1 MSALWERPDFRRA
14 AGDAWR
20 PGGVEL
26 TRRTLAWCASAG
38 LLAPGAVVL
47 DLGSGAGATLQL
59 LTRMGYRAVG
69 LDKHAGAGFFAAAA
83 PSAAALHSDGCRL
96 VRADLERP
104 PLAADS
110 CDGVLCE
117 CVLSL
122 LHNPLAALRSVCR
135 ALRPG
140 GVLVVSDL
148 MLRPGYAPPASRAFA
163 GAGCSLSG
171 CSCSG
176 HVGASHSSQSQ
187 SSRSQSSRSET
198 MSAPTSAPETDWALP
213 VQDAAPGSSC
223 LAGARPES
231 VWRGL
236 VEAAGLR
243 LLHFEDNSR
252 ALVELAA
259 RMIWYGDAATRPA
272 PDGKG
277 GCACGGAAPGK
288 AWRAYGYGLWIARK
302 ETL

>member
-1 MSALWERPDFRRA
+1 MNALWERPHFRRA

-26 TRRTLAWCASAG
+26 TRRALAWCASGG
-38 LLAPGAVVL
+38 LLAPGGLVL
-47 DLGSGAGATLQL
+47 DLGSGAGATLRL
-59 LTRMGYRAVG
+59 LTQMGYRAVG
-69 LDKHAGAGFFAAAA
+69 LDKHAGAGLSADAV
-83 PSAAALHSDGCRL
+83 PSADIPQSAACRL

-110 CDGVLCE
+110 CDCIVCE

-122 LHNPLAALRSVCR
+122 LLNPLGALRAASR

-140 GVLVVSDL
+140 GMLVLSDL
-148 MLRPGYAPPASRAFA
+148 MLRPGYEHPVS
-163 GAGCSLSG
+163 AGCSGTDISRSR

-176 HVGASHSSQSQ
+176 Y
-187 SSRSQSSRSET
+187 
-198 MSAPTSAPETDWALP
+198 TSASQPSPPEAETAQALTESY
-213 VQDAAPGSSC
+213 AAPGSSC
-223 LAGARPES
+223 LAGARSES

-236 VEAAGLR
+236 VEAAGLH

-259 RMIWYGDAATRPA
+259 RMIWYGDDATRPA
-272 PDGKG
+272 ANYGSQ
-277 GCACGGAAPGK
+277 GCGCGGTAPGK
-288 AWRAYGYGLWIARK
+288 GWRAYGYGLWIARK

>member
-1 MSALWERPDFRRA
+1 MNALWERPDFRRA

-26 TRRTLAWCASAG
+26 TRRALAWCASGG
-38 LLAPGAVVL
+38 LLAPGGLVL
-47 DLGSGAGATLQL
+47 DLGSGAGATLRL
-59 LTRMGYRAVG
+59 LTQMGYRAVG
-69 LDKHAGAGFFAAAA
+69 LDKHAEAGISVDASPSVNA
-83 PSAAALHSDGCRL
+83 PHSDDCRL

-104 PLAADS
+104 PLAANS
-110 CDGVLCE
+110 CDCIVCE

-122 LHNPLAALRSVCR
+122 LHNPLATLRAACS

-140 GVLVVSDL
+140 GLLVVSDL
-148 MLRPGYAPPASRAFA
+148 MLRPGYERPAS
-163 GAGCSLSG
+163 GGCSGTGSSRSG

-176 HVGASHSSQSQ
+176 HASGLQSGAPQYSPL
-187 SSRSQSSRSET
+187 ET
-198 MSAPTSAPETDWALP
+198 ETAQALP
-213 VQDAAPGSSC
+213 AEYAAPGSSC

-231 VWRGL
+231 AWRGL

-259 RMIWYGDAATRPA
+259 RMIWYGDDATRPTA
-272 PDGKG
+272 NSSSQ

>member
-1 MSALWERPDFRRA
+1 MNALWERPDFRRA

-26 TRRTLAWCASAG
+26 TRRALAWCASAG
-38 LLAPGAVVL
+38 LLSPGGLVL
-47 DLGSGAGATLQL
+47 DLGSGAGATLRL
-59 LTRMGYRAVG
+59 LSQMGYYAVG
-69 LDKHAGAGFFAAAA
+69 LDKHAGAGISVDAA
-83 PSAAALHSDGCRL
+83 PSVSASQSDACRI

-110 CDGVLCE
+110 CDGIVCE

-122 LHNPLAALRSVCR
+122 LHNPLAALRAACR

-140 GVLVVSDL
+140 GVVVLSDL
-148 MLRPGYAPPASRAFA
+148 MLRPGYEGLGSTGCS
-163 GAGCSLSG
+163 GAGSSHSA

-176 HVGASHSSQSQ
+176 HASAVQSDSSQYSQ
-187 SSRSQSSRSET
+187 PQYGQPATERAQ
-198 MSAPTSAPETDWALP
+198 PLP
-213 VQDAAPGSSC
+213 VEYAASGSSC

-236 VEAAGLR
+236 VEAAGLH

-259 RMIWYGDAATRPA
+259 RMIWYSDDATRPA
-272 PDGKG
+272 ANHGSQ
-277 GCACGGAAPGK
+277 GCACGGAVPGK

>member
-1 MSALWERPDFRRA
+1 MNALWERPDFRRA

-26 TRRTLAWCASAG
+26 TRRALAWCDSAG
-38 LLAPGAVVL
+38 LLAPGGLVL
-47 DLGSGAGATLQL
+47 DLGSGAGATLRL
-59 LTRMGYRAVG
+59 LTQMGYRAVG
-69 LDKHAGAGFFAAAA
+69 LDKHAGAGLSADAV
-83 PSAAALHSDGCRL
+83 PSADIPQSAACRL

-110 CDGVLCE
+110 CDCIVCE

-122 LHNPLAALRSVCR
+122 LLNPLGALRAASR

-140 GVLVVSDL
+140 GMLVLSDL
-148 MLRPGYAPPASRAFA
+148 MLRPGYEHPVS
-163 GAGCSLSG
+163 AGCSGTDISRSR

-176 HVGASHSSQSQ
+176 Y
-187 SSRSQSSRSET
+187 
-198 MSAPTSAPETDWALP
+198 TSASQPSPPEAETAQALTESY
-213 VQDAAPGSSC
+213 AAPGSSC
-223 LAGARPES
+223 LAGARSES

-236 VEAAGLR
+236 VEAAGLH

-259 RMIWYGDAATRPA
+259 RMIWYGDDATRPA
-272 PDGKG
+272 ANYGSQ
-277 GCACGGAAPGK
+277 GCGCGGTAPGK
-288 AWRAYGYGLWIARK
+288 GWRAYGYGLWIARK

>member
-1 MSALWERPDFRRA
+1 MNALWERPDFRRA

-26 TRRTLAWCASAG
+26 TRRALAWCASGG
-38 LLAPGAVVL
+38 LLAPGGLVL
-47 DLGSGAGATLQL
+47 DLGSGAGATLRL
-59 LTRMGYRAVG
+59 LTQMGYRAVG
-69 LDKHAGAGFFAAAA
+69 LDKYAEAGFSDGASPSVNA
-83 PSAAALHSDGCRL
+83 PHSDDCRL

-110 CDGVLCE
+110 CDCIVCE

-122 LHNPLAALRSVCR
+122 LCNPLAALRAACR

-140 GVLVVSDL
+140 GAMVVSDL
-148 MLRPGYAPPASRAFA
+148 MLRPGYERPVSS
-163 GAGCSLSG
+163 GCSGTGPSRSG

-176 HVGASHSSQSQ
+176 YASGLQ
-187 SSRSQSSRSET
+187 SSSPQSSPLKSET
-198 MSAPTSAPETDWALP
+198 AQALP
-213 VQDAAPGSSC
+213 VEYAAPGSSC

-236 VEAAGLR
+236 VEAAGLH
-243 LLHFEDNSR
+243 LLHYEDNSR

-259 RMIWYGDAATRPA
+259 RMIWYGDDATRPA
-272 PDGKG
+272 ANHGSN

>member
-1 MSALWERPDFRRA
+1 MNALWERPDFRRA

-26 TRRTLAWCASAG
+26 TRRALAWCASAG
-38 LLAPGAVVL
+38 LLAPGGLVL
-47 DLGSGAGATLQL
+47 DLGSGAGATLRL
-59 LTRMGYRAVG
+59 LTQMGYCAVG
-69 LDKHAGAGFFAAAA
+69 LDKHAGVGFSADASPSVNA
-83 PSAAALHSDGCRL
+83 PHSDDCRI

-110 CDGVLCE
+110 CDCIVCE

-122 LHNPLAALRSVCR
+122 LHNPLAALRAACR

-140 GVLVVSDL
+140 GVMVLSDL
-148 MLRPGYAPPASRAFA
+148 MLRPGYELPVSTGCS
-163 GAGCSLSG
+163 GAGSSRSS

-176 HVGASHSSQSQ
+176 HANAVQSDSPQ
-187 SSRSQSSRSET
+187 YGQLATET
-198 MSAPTSAPETDWALP
+198 AQPLSAEY
-213 VQDAAPGSSC
+213 AAPGSSC

-236 VEAAGLR
+236 VEAAGLH

-259 RMIWYGDAATRPA
+259 RMIWYGDDAPRPTA
-272 PDGKG
+272 NYGSK

>member
-1 MSALWERPDFRRA
+1 MNALWERPDFRRA

-26 TRRTLAWCASAG
+26 TRRALAWCASAG
-38 LLAPGAVVL
+38 LLAPGGLVL
-47 DLGSGAGATLQL
+47 DLGSGAGATLRL
-59 LTRMGYRAVG
+59 LSQMGYRAVG
-69 LDKHAGAGFFAAAA
+69 LDKHAEAGLPVDAA
-83 PSAAALHSDGCRL
+83 PSADVRI

-110 CDGVLCE
+110 CDCIVCE

-122 LHNPLAALRSVCR
+122 LHNPLAT
-135 ALRPG
+135 LRPG
-140 GVLVVSDL
+140 GLLVTSDL
-148 MLRPGYAPPASRAFA
+148 MLRPGYERPVSTGCS
-163 GAGCSLSG
+163 GAGSSRSS

-176 HVGASHSSQSQ
+176 HASAVQSNSSQSIP
-187 SSRSQSSRSET
+187 
-198 MSAPTSAPETDWALP
+198 PTTATAEPLPEKY
-213 VQDAAPGSSC
+213 AAPGSSC

-231 VWRGL
+231 AWRGL
-236 VEAAGLR
+236 VEAAGLH

-259 RMIWYGDAATRPA
+259 RMIWYSDDATRPSA
-272 PDGKG
+272 NSSSH
-277 GCACGGAAPGK
+277 GCACGGAGPGK

-302 ETL
+302 ETP

>member
-1 MSALWERPDFRRA
+1 MNALWERPDFRRA

-26 TRRTLAWCASAG
+26 TRRALAWCASGG
-38 LLAPGAVVL
+38 LLAPGGLVL
-47 DLGSGAGATLQL
+47 DLGSGAGATLRL
-59 LTRMGYRAVG
+59 LTQMGYRAVG
-69 LDKHAGAGFFAAAA
+69 LDKYAEAGFSSGGSPSVNA
-83 PSAAALHSDGCRL
+83 PHSDDCRI

-110 CDGVLCE
+110 CDCIVCE

-122 LHNPLAALRSVCR
+122 LRNPLAALRAACS

-140 GVLVVSDL
+140 GVMVISDL
-148 MLRPGYAPPASRAFA
+148 MLRPGYERPVSS
-163 GAGCSLSG
+163 GCSGTGPSRSG

-176 HVGASHSSQSQ
+176 YASGLQ
-187 SSRSQSSRSET
+187 SSSPQSTPLKSET
-198 MSAPTSAPETDWALP
+198 AQALP
-213 VQDAAPGSSC
+213 VEYTAPGSSC

-236 VEAAGLR
+236 VEAAGLH
-243 LLHFEDNSR
+243 LLHYEDNSR

-259 RMIWYGDAATRPA
+259 RMIWYGDDATRPA
-272 PDGKG
+272 ANHGSN

>member
-1 MSALWERPDFRRA
+1 MNALWERPDFRRA

-26 TRRTLAWCASAG
+26 TRRALAWCASGG
-38 LLAPGAVVL
+38 LLAPGGLVL
-47 DLGSGAGATLQL
+47 DLGSGAGATLRL
-59 LTRMGYRAVG
+59 LTQMGYRAVG
-69 LDKHAGAGFFAAAA
+69 LDKHAGAGFSADASPSVNA
-83 PSAAALHSDGCRL
+83 PHSDDCRI

-110 CDGVLCE
+110 CDCIVCE

-122 LHNPLAALRSVCR
+122 LHNPLAALRAACR

-140 GVLVVSDL
+140 GVMVVSDL
-148 MLRPGYAPPASRAFA
+148 MLRPGYELPVS
-163 GAGCSLSG
+163 AGCSGAGSSSSA

-176 HVGASHSSQSQ
+176 HASALQSTSLQ
-187 SSRSQSSRSET
+187 SIL
-198 MSAPTSAPETDWALP
+198 PTTATAQPLP
-213 VQDAAPGSSC
+213 AEYAAPGSSC
-223 LAGARPES
+223 LAGARPEPA
-231 VWRGL
+231 WRGL
-236 VEAAGLR
+236 VEAAGLH

-259 RMIWYGDAATRPA
+259 RMIWYGDDATRPA
-272 PDGKG
+272 ANHGSN

>member
-1 MSALWERPDFRRA
+1 MNALWERPDFRRA

-26 TRRTLAWCASAG
+26 TRRALAWCASGG
-38 LLAPGAVVL
+38 LLAPGGLVL
-47 DLGSGAGATLQL
+47 DLGSGAGATLRL
-59 LTRMGYRAVG
+59 LTQMGYRAVG
-69 LDKHAGAGFFAAAA
+69 LDKYAEAGLSDGASPSVNA
-83 PSAAALHSDGCRL
+83 PHSDDCRL

-110 CDGVLCE
+110 CDCIVCE

-122 LHNPLAALRSVCR
+122 LPNPLAALRAACR

-140 GVLVVSDL
+140 GAMVVSDL
-148 MLRPGYAPPASRAFA
+148 MLRPGYERPASGGGSGTGSSR
-163 GAGCSLSG
+163 SG

-176 HVGASHSSQSQ
+176 HASGLQ
-187 SSRSQSSRSET
+187 SSSPQSSPLKSE
-198 MSAPTSAPETDWALP
+198 MAQALP
-213 VQDAAPGSSC
+213 VEYAAPGSSC

-236 VEAAGLR
+236 VEAAGLH
-243 LLHFEDNSR
+243 LLHYEDNSR

-259 RMIWYGDAATRPA
+259 RMIWYGDDATRPA
-272 PDGKG
+272 ANHGSN

-288 AWRAYGYGLWIARK
+288 GWRAYGYGLWIARK

>member
-1 MSALWERPDFRRA
+1 MNALWGRPDFCRA

-26 TRRTLAWCASAG
+26 TRRALAWCDSAG
-38 LLAPGAVVL
+38 LLAPGGLVL
-47 DLGSGAGATLQL
+47 DLGSGAGATLRL
-59 LTRMGYRAVG
+59 LTQMGYRAVG
-69 LDKHAGAGFFAAAA
+69 LDKHAAAGISVDAA
-83 PSAAALHSDGCRL
+83 PSADASQSDDCRI

-110 CDGVLCE
+110 CDGIVCE

-122 LHNPLAALRSVCR
+122 LHNPLATLRAACR

-140 GVLVVSDL
+140 GVMVVSDL
-148 MLRPGYAPPASRAFA
+148 MLRPGYERPGSTGCS
-163 GAGCSLSG
+163 GAGSSRSG

-176 HVGASHSSQSQ
+176 HASAVQSNSSQSIP
-187 SSRSQSSRSET
+187 
-198 MSAPTSAPETDWALP
+198 PTTATAEPLPEKY
-213 VQDAAPGSSC
+213 AAPGSSC

-231 VWRGL
+231 AWRGF
-236 VEAAGLR
+236 VEAAGLH

-259 RMIWYGDAATRPA
+259 RMIWYSDDATRPSA
-272 PDGKG
+272 NSSSH
-277 GCACGGAAPGK
+277 GCACGGAGPGK

>member
-1 MSALWERPDFRRA
+1 MNALWERPDFRRA

-26 TRRTLAWCASAG
+26 TRRALLWCASGG
-38 LLAPGAVVL
+38 LLAPGGLVL
-47 DLGSGAGATLQL
+47 DLGSGAGATLRL
-59 LTRMGYRAVG
+59 LTQMGYRAVG
-69 LDKHAGAGFFAAAA
+69 LDKYAEAGFSSGGSPSVNA
-83 PSAAALHSDGCRL
+83 PHSDDCRL

-104 PLAADS
+104 PLAADV
-110 CDGVLCE
+110 CDCIVCE

-122 LHNPLAALRSVCR
+122 LHNPLAALRAACR

-140 GVLVVSDL
+140 GAMVISDL
-148 MLRPGYAPPASRAFA
+148 MLRPGYERPVCTGCS
-163 GAGCSLSG
+163 GAGSSSSA

-176 HVGASHSSQSQ
+176 HA
-187 SSRSQSSRSET
+187 
-198 MSAPTSAPETDWALP
+198 SAPPSSSPQSNLPQSIPPTTDTTQVLP
-213 VQDAAPGSSC
+213 MEYAAQGSSC

-231 VWRGL
+231 AWRGL
-236 VEAAGLR
+236 VEAAGLH

-259 RMIWYGDAATRPA
+259 RMIWYGDDATRPA
-272 PDGKG
+272 ANSSSQ
-277 GCACGGAAPGK
+277 GCACGGAGPGN

>member
-1 MSALWERPDFRRA
+1 MNALWERPDFRRA

-26 TRRTLAWCASAG
+26 TRRALAWCASGG
-38 LLAPGAVVL
+38 LLAPGGLVL
-47 DLGSGAGATLQL
+47 DLGSGAGATLRL
-59 LTRMGYRAVG
+59 LTQMGYRAVG
-69 LDKHAGAGFFAAAA
+69 LDKHAEAGLPVDAA
-83 PSAAALHSDGCRL
+83 PSADVRI

-110 CDGVLCE
+110 CDCIVCE

-122 LHNPLAALRSVCR
+122 LHNPLATLRAARR

-140 GVLVVSDL
+140 GLLVTSDL
-148 MLRPGYAPPASRAFA
+148 MLRPGYERPVSTGCS
-163 GAGCSLSG
+163 GAGSSRSS

-176 HVGASHSSQSQ
+176 HASAVQSNSSQSIP
-187 SSRSQSSRSET
+187 
-198 MSAPTSAPETDWALP
+198 PTTATAEPLPEKY
-213 VQDAAPGSSC
+213 AAPGSSC

-231 VWRGL
+231 AWRGL
-236 VEAAGLR
+236 VEAAGLH

-259 RMIWYGDAATRPA
+259 RMIWYSDDATRPVQ
-272 PDGKG
+272 
-277 GCACGGAAPGK
+277 GCKCGGTAPGK
-288 AWRAYGYGLWIARK
+288 SWRAYGYGLWIARK
-302 ETL
+302 ETP

>member
-1 MSALWERPDFRRA
+1 MNALWERPDFRRA

-26 TRRTLAWCASAG
+26 TRRALAWCASGG
-38 LLAPGAVVL
+38 LLAPGGLVL
-47 DLGSGAGATLQL
+47 DLGSGAGATLRL
-59 LTRMGYRAVG
+59 LTQMGYRAVG
-69 LDKHAGAGFFAAAA
+69 LDKYAEAGFSSGGSPSVNA
-83 PSAAALHSDGCRL
+83 PHSDDCRI

-110 CDGVLCE
+110 CDCIVCE

-122 LHNPLAALRSVCR
+122 LRNPLAALRAACR

-140 GVLVVSDL
+140 GVMVISDL
-148 MLRPGYAPPASRAFA
+148 MLRPGYERPVSS
-163 GAGCSLSG
+163 GCSGTGPSRSG

-176 HVGASHSSQSQ
+176 HASGLQ
-187 SSRSQSSRSET
+187 SSSPQSSPLKSET
-198 MSAPTSAPETDWALP
+198 AQALP
-213 VQDAAPGSSC
+213 VEYTAPGSSC

-236 VEAAGLR
+236 VEAAGLH
-243 LLHFEDNSR
+243 LLHYEDNSR

-259 RMIWYGDAATRPA
+259 RMIWYGDDATRPA
-272 PDGKG
+272 ANHGNN

>member
-1 MSALWERPDFRRA
+1 MNALWERPDFRRA

-26 TRRTLAWCASAG
+26 TRRALAWCASASLLSPGG
-38 LLAPGAVVL
+38 LVL
-47 DLGSGAGATLQL
+47 DLGSGAGATLRL
-59 LTRMGYRAVG
+59 LSQMGYYAVG
-69 LDKHAGAGFFAAAA
+69 LDKHAGAGLSVDAA
-83 PSAAALHSDGCRL
+83 PSVSASQSDACRI

-110 CDGVLCE
+110 CDGIVCE

-122 LHNPLAALRSVCR
+122 LHNPLAALRAACR

-140 GVLVVSDL
+140 GVVVLSDL
-148 MLRPGYAPPASRAFA
+148 MLRPGYEGPGSTGCS
-163 GAGCSLSG
+163 GAGSSHSA

-176 HVGASHSSQSQ
+176 HASAVQSGLPQSSQPQYSQ
-187 SSRSQSSRSET
+187 PQYGQPATERAQ
-198 MSAPTSAPETDWALP
+198 PLP
-213 VQDAAPGSSC
+213 VEYAAPGSSC

-259 RMIWYGDAATRPA
+259 RMIWYGDDATRPA
-272 PDGKG
+272 ANHGSQ

-302 ETL
+302 EML

>member
-1 MSALWERPDFRRA
+1 MNALWERPDFRRA

-26 TRRTLAWCASAG
+26 TRRALAWCASAG
-38 LLAPGAVVL
+38 LLAPGGLVL
-47 DLGSGAGATLQL
+47 DLGSGAGATLRL
-59 LTRMGYRAVG
+59 LTQMGYRAVG
-69 LDKHAGAGFFAAAA
+69 LDKHAEAGLSVDAD
-83 PSAAALHSDGCRL
+83 PSDDVSQRNACRI

-110 CDGVLCE
+110 CDCIVCE

-122 LHNPLAALRSVCR
+122 LHNPLATLRAACR

-140 GVLVVSDL
+140 GLLVTSDL
-148 MLRPGYAPPASRAFA
+148 MLRPGYEHPVS
-163 GAGCSLSG
+163 AGCSGTGSPRSG

-176 HVGASHSSQSQ
+176 HASGLQ
-187 SSRSQSSRSET
+187 SSLPQSSPLET
-198 MSAPTSAPETDWALP
+198 QTAQALP
-213 VQDAAPGSSC
+213 AEFAATGSSC

-231 VWRGL
+231 AWRGL
-236 VEAAGLR
+236 VEAAGLH

-259 RMIWYGDAATRPA
+259 RMIWYSDDATRPSA
-272 PDGKG
+272 NSSSH
-277 GCACGGAAPGK
+277 GCACGGAGPGK

-302 ETL
+302 ETP

>member
-1 MSALWERPDFRRA
+1 MNALWERPDFRRA

-26 TRRTLAWCASAG
+26 TRRALAWCASAG
-38 LLAPGAVVL
+38 LLAPGGLVL
-47 DLGSGAGATLQL
+47 DFGSGAGATLRL
-59 LTRMGYRAVG
+59 LTQMGYRAVG
-69 LDKHAGAGFFAAAA
+69 LDKHAEAGLPVDAA
-83 PSAAALHSDGCRL
+83 PSADVRI

-104 PLAADS
+104 PLTADS
-110 CDGVLCE
+110 CDCIVCE

-122 LHNPLAALRSVCR
+122 LHNPLVALRAACR

-140 GVLVVSDL
+140 GVMVVSDL
-148 MLRPGYAPPASRAFA
+148 MLRPGYERPGST
-163 GAGCSLSG
+163 GCSGVGSSRSS

-176 HVGASHSSQSQ
+176 HASAVQSNSSQSIP
-187 SSRSQSSRSET
+187 
-198 MSAPTSAPETDWALP
+198 PTTATAEPLPEKY
-213 VQDAAPGSSC
+213 AAPGSSC

-231 VWRGL
+231 AWRGL
-236 VEAAGLR
+236 VEAAGLH

-259 RMIWYGDAATRPA
+259 RMIWYGDDATRPA
-272 PDGKG
+272 ADYGSQ

>member
-1 MSALWERPDFRRA
+1 MNALWERPDFRRA

-26 TRRTLAWCASAG
+26 TRRALAWCASGG
-38 LLAPGAVVL
+38 LLAPGGLVL
-47 DLGSGAGATLQL
+47 DLGSGAGATLRL
-59 LTRMGYRAVG
+59 LTQMGYRAVG
-69 LDKHAGAGFFAAAA
+69 LDKYAEAGFSDGASPSVNA
-83 PSAAALHSDGCRL
+83 PHSDDCRL

-110 CDGVLCE
+110 CDCIVCE

-122 LHNPLAALRSVCR
+122 LRNPLAALRAACR

-140 GVLVVSDL
+140 GAMVVSDL
-148 MLRPGYAPPASRAFA
+148 MLRPGYERPVSS
-163 GAGCSLSG
+163 GCSGTGPSRSG

-176 HVGASHSSQSQ
+176 YASGLQ
-187 SSRSQSSRSET
+187 SSPLKSET
-198 MSAPTSAPETDWALP
+198 AQALP
-213 VQDAAPGSSC
+213 VEYTAPGSSC

-236 VEAAGLR
+236 VEAAGLH
-243 LLHFEDNSR
+243 LLHYEDNSR

-259 RMIWYGDAATRPA
+259 RMIWYGDDATRPA
-272 PDGKG
+272 ANHGSN

>member
-1 MSALWERPDFRRA
+1 MNALWERPDFRRA

-26 TRRTLAWCASAG
+26 TRRALAWCASGG
-38 LLAPGAVVL
+38 LLAPGGLVL
-47 DLGSGAGATLQL
+47 DLGSGAGATLLL
-59 LTRMGYRAVG
+59 LTQMGYRAVG
-69 LDKHAGAGFFAAAA
+69 LDKYAEAGFPSGGSPSVNA
-83 PSAAALHSDGCRL
+83 PHSDDCRI

-110 CDGVLCE
+110 CDCIVCE

-122 LHNPLAALRSVCR
+122 LRNPLAALRAACR

-140 GVLVVSDL
+140 GVMVISDL
-148 MLRPGYAPPASRAFA
+148 MLRPGYERPVSS
-163 GAGCSLSG
+163 GCSGTGPSRSG

-176 HVGASHSSQSQ
+176 YASGLQ
-187 SSRSQSSRSET
+187 SSSPQSSPLKSET
-198 MSAPTSAPETDWALP
+198 AQALP
-213 VQDAAPGSSC
+213 VEYTAPGSSC

-236 VEAAGLR
+236 VEAAGLH
-243 LLHFEDNSR
+243 LLHYEDNSR

-259 RMIWYGDAATRPA
+259 RMIWYGDDATRPA
-272 PDGKG
+272 ANHGSN

>member
-1 MSALWERPDFRRA
+1 MNALWERPDFRRA

-26 TRRTLAWCASAG
+26 TRRALAWCASGG
-38 LLAPGAVVL
+38 LLAPGGLVL
-47 DLGSGAGATLQL
+47 DLGSGAGATLRL
-59 LTRMGYRAVG
+59 LTQMGYRAVG
-69 LDKHAGAGFFAAAA
+69 LDKHSEAGLPVDAD
-83 PSAAALHSDGCRL
+83 PSADVRI

-104 PLAADS
+104 PLAANS
-110 CDGVLCE
+110 CDCIVCE

-122 LHNPLAALRSVCR
+122 LRNPLATLRAACR

-140 GVLVVSDL
+140 GVVVLSDL
-148 MLRPGYAPPASRAFA
+148 MLRPGYERPVSSGCS
-163 GAGCSLSG
+163 GAGSFRSA

-176 HVGASHSSQSQ
+176 HADALQSNSSQFSPL
-187 SSRSQSSRSET
+187 ET
-198 MSAPTSAPETDWALP
+198 EAAQPLP
-213 VQDAAPGSSC
+213 AEYAAPGSSC

-231 VWRGL
+231 AWRGL
-236 VEAAGLR
+236 MEAAGLR

-259 RMIWYGDAATRPA
+259 RMIWYGDDATRPVQ
-272 PDGKG
+272 
-277 GCACGGAAPGK
+277 GCECGGAAPGK

-302 ETL
+302 ETP

>member
-1 MSALWERPDFRRA
+1 MNALWERPDFRRA

-26 TRRTLAWCASAG
+26 TRRALAWCASAG
-38 LLAPGAVVL
+38 LLVPGGLVL
-47 DLGSGAGATLQL
+47 DLGSGAGATLRL
-59 LTRMGYRAVG
+59 LTQMGYRAVG
-69 LDKHAGAGFFAAAA
+69 LDKHAEAGLPVDAA
-83 PSAAALHSDGCRL
+83 PSADVRI

-110 CDGVLCE
+110 CDCIVCE

-122 LHNPLAALRSVCR
+122 LHNPLAALRAACR

-140 GVLVVSDL
+140 GVMVVSDL
-148 MLRPGYAPPASRAFA
+148 MLRPGYERPVSTGCS
-163 GAGCSLSG
+163 GAGSSRSS

-176 HVGASHSSQSQ
+176 HASAVQSGLPQYSQPQ
-187 SSRSQSSRSET
+187 YGQPATERAQ
-198 MSAPTSAPETDWALP
+198 PLP
-213 VQDAAPGSSC
+213 VEYAAPGSSC

-236 VEAAGLR
+236 VEAAGLH

-259 RMIWYGDAATRPA
+259 RMIWYGDDATRPSA
-272 PDGKG
+272 NSSSH
-277 GCACGGAAPGK
+277 GCACGGAGPGK

-302 ETL
+302 ETP

>member
-1 MSALWERPDFRRA
+1 MNALWERPDFRRA

-26 TRRTLAWCASAG
+26 TRRALAWCASEG
-38 LLAPGAVVL
+38 LLAPGGLVL
-47 DLGSGAGATLQL
+47 DLGSGAGATLRL
-59 LTRMGYRAVG
+59 LTQMGYCAVG
-69 LDKHAGAGFFAAAA
+69 LDKHAEAGLSAGAA
-83 PSAAALHSDGCRL
+83 PSADVPQSDDCRI

-104 PLAADS
+104 PLAADV
-110 CDGVLCE
+110 CDCIVCE

-122 LHNPLAALRSVCR
+122 LHNPLAALRAACR

-140 GVLVVSDL
+140 GVVVLSDL
-148 MLRPGYAPPASRAFA
+148 MLRPGYERPVST
-163 GAGCSLSG
+163 GCSGTGSSRSG

-176 HVGASHSSQSQ
+176 QASALQSNFPQ
-187 SSRSQSSRSET
+187 SSPPQSSPLTRET
-198 MSAPTSAPETDWALP
+198 TQPLP
-213 VQDAAPGSSC
+213 AEYAAPGSSC

-231 VWRGL
+231 AWRGL
-236 VEAAGLR
+236 VEAAGLH

-259 RMIWYGDAATRPA
+259 RMIWYSDDPTRPA
-272 PDGKG
+272 ANSSSQ
-277 GCACGGAAPGK
+277 GCACGGAGPGK